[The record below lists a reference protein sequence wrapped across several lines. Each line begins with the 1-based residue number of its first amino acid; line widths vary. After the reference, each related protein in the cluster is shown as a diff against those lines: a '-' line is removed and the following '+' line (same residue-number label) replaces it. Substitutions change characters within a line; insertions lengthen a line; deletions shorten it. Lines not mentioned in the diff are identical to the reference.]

1 MKTLSKI
8 DPANNQEVFDFVI
21 EKLYRQGKQ
30 SKNFDDEGA
39 SQCVYRSDDGSKCA
53 VGQLIPYD
61 LYTSRIESIGAYTLA
76 NMDTENKKLKKISD
90 YMKKFNTDL
99 LTKLQTL
106 HDINFNNIPEFL
118 AHAETLQFPVNKDIV
133 HKLRVEYTQSQKG

>member
-1 MKTLSKI
+1 MKALSKLN
-8 DPANNQEVFDFVI
+8 PENNQEVFDFVI

-30 SKNFDDEGA
+30 SKNFNDEGG

-53 VGQLIPYD
+53 VGHLIPYD

-90 YMKKFNTDL
+90 YIKKFNTDL
-99 LTKLQTL
+99 LVRLQTL
-106 HDINFNNIPEFL
+106 HDIDFKNIPDFL
-118 AHAETLQFPVNKDIV
+118 AAAETISFPVNKDIV
-133 HKLRVEYTQSQKG
+133 HKLRIEYNDRKL